1 MAMAQAGYI
10 DYGFLGGAQIDKFG
24 NLNTTV
30 IGPYE
35 YPKVRLPGSG
45 GANDVG
51 TLCHKTIIL
60 MRQDKHR
67 FLEHIDFLTTPGYL
81 KGCDSREKAGLP
93 RGSGPYRVI
102 SQLGVYGFDSESK
115 LMTLLSLHPGV
126 TVEQI
131 KENSGFEILIPDQ
144 VSITTPPSQK
154 ELKILKK
161 IDPVGMV
168 IGK

>member
-1 MAMAQAGYI
+1 
-10 DYGFLGGAQIDKFG
+10 
-24 NLNTTV
+24 
-30 IGPYE
+30 
-35 YPKVRLPGSG
+35 
-45 GANDVG
+45 
-51 TLCHKTIIL
+51 

-67 FLEHIDFLTTPGYL
+67 FLENIDFLTTPGYL

-93 RGSGPYRVI
+93 SGSGPYRVI

-115 LMTLLSLHPGV
+115 QMTLLSLHPGV
-126 TVEQI
+126 TLEQI
-131 KENSGFEILIPDQ
+131 KENSGFEILLPDH

-161 IDPVGMV
+161 IDPAGMV